1 MATGLKVFRERQVDS
16 NHLVFRATSNQRIPQ
31 APHSSHKL
39 LGQTGAP
46 GWWVPRGGALLGH
59 S

>member
-1 MATGLKVFRERQVDS
+1 MATGLKVLRERQVDS
-16 NHLVFRATSNQRIPQ
+16 NHLVFRATFNQRISQ

-39 LGQTGAP
+39 LGQTGVP
-46 GWWVPRGGALLGH
+46 GGWVPRGRALLGH